1 MGNIY
6 LAKSDLT
13 GHVYAVKGRS
23 KTDVTDFVVQLIKV
37 ETENLTATKDK
48 IIEALKSDNEKL
60 KKLVK
65 SAFNAHQ
72 VHKVYDTDLVKIM
85 DEWCEQARE
94 ALQTFARLEDK

>member
-23 KTDVTDFVVQLIKV
+23 KTDVTDFVVQLIKA
-37 ETENLTATKDK
+37 ETE
-48 IIEALKSDNEKL
+48 KL
-60 KKLVK
+60 RQLVK

-94 ALQTFARLEDK
+94 ALALAEGDKDE

>member
-13 GHVYAVKGRS
+13 GHVYVVNGRS
-23 KTDVTDFVVQLIKV
+23 KTDVTDFVVQLIKA
-37 ETENLTATKDK
+37 ETE
-48 IIEALKSDNEKL
+48 KL
-60 KKLVK
+60 RQLVK

-94 ALQTFARLEDK
+94 ALAPYTPEDE

>member
-1 MGNIY
+1 MRQ
-6 LAKSDLT
+6 SDYPDGGIWT
-13 GHVYAVKGRS
+13 WAEVA
-23 KTDVTDFVVQLIKV
+23 DVSDQQNA
-37 ETENLTATKDK
+37 E
-48 IIEALKSDNEKL
+48 LKAEVEKL
-60 KKLVK
+60 KQLVK